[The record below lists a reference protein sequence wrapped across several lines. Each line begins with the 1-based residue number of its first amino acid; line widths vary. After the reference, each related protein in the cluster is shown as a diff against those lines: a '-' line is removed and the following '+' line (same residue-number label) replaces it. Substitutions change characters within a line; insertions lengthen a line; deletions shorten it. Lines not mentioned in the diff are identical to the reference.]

1 MALSKTAILASLMF
15 FALGRL
21 AAPAGGQSERGGDVE
36 LGTPPVKPFYWL
48 DKSRS
53 IFTPLASAI
62 SVSTQNRPAVV
73 NLFDTVY
80 IPALAVPMGWTGS
93 IAGCVAGTTSQAY
106 IDATMD
112 MINYFRAMSGLPG
125 DVANVV
131 SLNDDSQEAAL
142 MMIAEG
148 SLSHSPLP
156 GWACF
161 TTTGADAAG
170 NSNLALGNA
179 GPNAIVGYMRDQ
191 GASNQPVGHRRWIL
205 YPPQV
210 QMATGSTDGVNGL
223 FFGSNVLYVF
233 AGFGSRPGAPSVVAW
248 PGEGF
253 VPYQVVYPR
262 WSLSLNSEPFADYS
276 TATVTMTK
284 DAANVYVFAGFG
296 SRPGAPSVVAWPGEG
311 FVPYQVVYPRWS
323 LSLNS
328 EPFADYS
335 TATVTMTKDAANVPL
350 TVVSRTDS
358 FGDNTLVW
366 EPSGLSFGAG
376 QADQT
381 VSVTVSNIMV
391 GGNPQSV
398 SYDVI
403 VIDPALGSG
412 DADLSI
418 TKADTE
424 DPALAGTGL
433 IYTVTVSNAGPAAA
447 EDVTVDDTLPGSV
460 IFSATNGCTNDPNG
474 VPTCSLGTIAAGASG
489 SFQVTVAVGT
499 GASGTIAN
507 SVSVSS
513 SNNDPVGAND
523 GDSEDTLIN
532 APTSC
537 STGTINLTAG
547 DSTSDA
553 TFLTESSITAG
564 SGFQAQSGGT
574 VHFRAGTTI
583 ALTNGFSTAVGAN
596 FRVVTDPLVT
606 CP

>member
-223 FFGSNVLYVF
+223 FFGSNVL
-233 AGFGSRPGAPSVVAW
+233 
-248 PGEGF
+248 
-253 VPYQVVYPR
+253 
-262 WSLSLNSEPFADYS
+262 
-276 TATVTMTK
+276 
-284 DAANVYVFAGFG
+284 YVFAGFG